1 MSQEPL
7 LPQEPSVLDYLKEV
21 AKNLL
26 PSWVAKNLLPFWVA
40 KNLLPFWAKDFSPIH
55 RGPQAAQPS
64 QTVIEH
70 GPQFPSEGA
79 GGWFWPLLTLVAG
92 LVAQWFLEPPH
103 LSVPLVAIVLYL
115 LAVLGFI
122 RVLHSPTPFTGQAL
136 AGNAVVTL
144 EPFTFRQRFLLFSLV
159 FALLAFLSFQGNRFT
174 WLNLTFWG
182 LAILFY
188 LIALWS
194 FTGDGWLQRLGSR
207 VRAPEWTFR
216 LRREHLFLILGL
228 GVAIFY
234 RLHHLSVTPAE
245 PFSDHAEKILDIY
258 DITQGQWS
266 IFFPRNTGREGFQM
280 YWTLLVAK
288 LFGTGLSFQSL
299 KLGTALLGIL
309 TLPYLYLLGCELGNR
324 RTGWLTL
331 FLGGIAFW
339 PNIISRIGLR
349 FPLYPLFTTIT
360 LYYLVRGL
368 RRGGRNDFLL
378 SGLFLGL
385 GLHGYTPFRIVPF
398 LVVVAF
404 ALYVWHVRT
413 PSPQVARRQ
422 AMLGLLLIASTALL
436 IFLPLLR
443 YALENPQM
451 FAYRAFSRLT
461 PMENNLPAPWPWV
474 FLRNVLHALLMFHWD
489 DGNIWVVSIPHRPAL
504 DLVGAVFLLFG
515 IVFLLWRYARQRH
528 WEDLFLLI
536 AIPILQLPSTLSLAF
551 PDENPAPNRAAGA
564 YGVVFL
570 IVALG
575 MDAFLRRLEE
585 QGRPR
590 LAQAILTV
598 LLLLSLVQ
606 NYSLTFETFDRQY
619 RAGTWNSS
627 EMGAV
632 LKQFLL
638 LRGNEEGFWIVPY
651 PYWVDTRLPGV
662 WAGIPN
668 RDFALWPEQLESS
681 LSVPPPKMFLYHPDD
696 LRSAET
702 LRRLYPQG
710 IVRRFPSATE
720 NHDFY
725 IFFVP

>member
-7 LPQEPSVLDYLKEV
+7 LPQEPSILDYLKDV
-21 AKNLL
+21 AKKFL
-26 PSWVAKNLLPFWVA
+26 PLSLRRR
-40 KNLLPFWAKDFSPIH
+40 S
-55 RGPQAAQPS
+55 GAAQPA
-64 QTVIEH
+64 QTMIEH
-70 GPQFPSEGA
+70 SPQLPSEGA
-79 GGWFWPLLTLVAG
+79 GGRSITWFWPLLTLVAG

-103 LSVPLVAIVLYL
+103 LSAPVVAIVLYTM
-115 LAVLGFI
+115 AVFGFI
-122 RVLHSPTPFTGQAL
+122 RVLRGSESVFSFPLSAPVEE
-136 AGNAVVTL
+136 AV
-144 EPFTFRQRFLLFSLV
+144 ESFTFRRRFLLFSLV
-159 FALLAFLSFQGNRFT
+159 FALLAFLTFRGNRFT
-174 WLNLTFWG
+174 LINLTLWG

-188 LIALWS
+188 LTALWS
-194 FTGDGWLQRLGSR
+194 SQSQGWLRRLGSW

-234 RLHHLSVTPAE
+234 RLHRLSITPAE

-280 YWTLLVAK
+280 YWTLLVAN
-288 LFGTGLSFQSL
+288 FFDTGLSFQSL

-309 TLPYLYLLGCELGNR
+309 TLPYIYLLGREIGNR
-324 RTGWLTL
+324 RVGLL
-331 FLGGIAFW
+331 ALLLGGIAFW

-349 FPLYPLFTTIT
+349 FPLYPLFTAIT

-368 RRGGRNDFLL
+368 HRGSRNDFLL

-398 LVVVAF
+398 LVVIAF

-413 PSPQVARRQ
+413 PAARRQ

-443 YALENPQM
+443 YVLENPQM

-461 PMENNLPAPWPWV
+461 PMENELPAPWPWV
-474 FLRNVLHALLMFHWD
+474 FLQNVVRALLMFNWD

-504 DLVGAVFLLFG
+504 DLVGAVFLIFG
-515 IVFLLWRYARQRH
+515 IVFLIWRYARQRH

-570 IVALG
+570 ILALG

-585 QGRPR
+585 QGRLR
-590 LAQAILTV
+590 LAQAILAV

-627 EMGAV
+627 EMGAI

-638 LRGNEEGFWIVPY
+638 LHGNAEGFWIVPY

-668 RDFALWPEQLESS
+668 RDFALWPDQLELS
-681 LSVPPPKMFLYHPDD
+681 LSVPPPKLFLYHPDD
-696 LRSAET
+696 LRSGET
-702 LRRLYPQG
+702 LRRLYPEG
-710 IVRRFPSATE
+710 IVRRFFSATQ

-725 IFFVP
+725 IFYVP